1 MIINNEIRWI
11 RIVDNNKYWNKRNKS
26 ADKKEKKYFLCM
38 KNVNK
43 RLRPE
48 NIQSSKYSLGKNE
61 KILLF
66 CFFSY
71 FFTTTVVIKIK
82 YTFFLSN
89 SIDKIWNWYIFGKI
103 FSLENF
109 ENLNF
114 WMYFRFYILFFSI
127 SFFFLFL
134 ILQKQI
140 FQHITLGLKI
150 GLL

>member
-1 MIINNEIRWI
+1 
-11 RIVDNNKYWNKRNKS
+11 
-26 ADKKEKKYFLCM
+26 M

-71 FFTTTVVIKIK
+71 FFTTTVVTKIK

-89 SIDKIWNWYIFGKI
+89 SIDKI
-103 FSLENF
+103 
-109 ENLNF
+109 
-114 WMYFRFYILFFSI
+114 
-127 SFFFLFL
+127 
-134 ILQKQI
+134 
-140 FQHITLGLKI
+140 
-150 GLL
+150 